1 MRYFFVVLSLLLVP
15 LSPAVAQVS
24 FQMGLPGI
32 NIGINQPVYPRMVA
46 VPGYP
51 VYYAPDGNSNY
62 FFYDGKYWVYQGD
75 NWYASSWY
83 NGPWSMVA
91 PQVVPAFILRVRS
104 TFTAGAGM
112 RRRAGASTGATTGSG
127 SATAGTSGTTAT
139 HPGPLPCRS
148 TRSSIRGI
156 ATRTRSCSSRCRSRT
171 TATSRGRT
179 R

>member
-24 FQMGLPGI
+24 LQVGLPGI
-32 NIGINQPVYPRMVA
+32 HIGINQPVYPRMVA

-62 FFYDGKYWVYQGD
+62 FFYDGMYWVFQGD

-91 PQVVPAFILRVRS
+91 PQVVPAFILRVPVRYYRHPPVYFHGWSGNAPPRWGEHWGNTWAQSGVSPVAVSSRS
-104 TFTAGAGM
+104 S
-112 RRRAGASTGATTGSG
+112 R
-127 SATAGTSGTTAT
+127 
-139 HPGPLPCRS
+139 PCRLYGFFPPPV
-148 TRSSIRGI
+148 RSQPRP
-156 ATRTRSCSSRCRSRT
+156 A
-171 TATSRGRT
+171 
-179 R
+179 